1 MNPQD
6 IAAEVMAT
14 DAALALKGADAD
26 AFAHLLDRL
35 EGLVTT
41 LSFLPVAAD
50 SDAALR
56 VRFAAAAVEEVA
68 DEVEDAEAKARLR
81 LAWRMLDALSG
92 YFGDASGLPPRSG
105 RQTAGM
111 ERLLKEAVR

>member
-1 MNPQD
+1 MRAED
-6 IAAEVMAT
+6 IAAEVMTT

-26 AFAHLLDRL
+26 TFAHLLDRL

-50 SDAALR
+50 ADAALR

-68 DEVEDAEAKARLR
+68 DEVEDVEAKARLR
-81 LAWRMLDALSG
+81 LAWRMLDALAG
-92 YFGDASGLPPRSG
+92 YFGDGPGLPARPG

-111 ERLLKEAVR
+111 ERLLKEVSR